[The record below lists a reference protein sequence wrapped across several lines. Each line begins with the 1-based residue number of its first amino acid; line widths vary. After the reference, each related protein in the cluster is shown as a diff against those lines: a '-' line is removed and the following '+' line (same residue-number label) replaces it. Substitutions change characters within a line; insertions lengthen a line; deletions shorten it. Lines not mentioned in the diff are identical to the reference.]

1 MNPLRSLL
9 LRSTAG
15 IWNRR
20 RSRLFAN
27 RKKQLKNDDF
37 TILSCNCIAGVV
49 YHDFGLPFR
58 TPIVNLFLTCEDFI
72 RFCEDP
78 KHYLSAEFLPYTGEI
93 RKKYPLADLDG
104 LTLHLVHYS
113 TFDSAKEA
121 WERRKQRVNFGHIF
135 LVGTNRNGFNEALSN
150 RFDKLPYPKVL
161 FVHREDDNPNH
172 YYIKG
177 FENDNQVGNI
187 LDRDG
192 LLSGKR
198 VMDQFD
204 WVKFL
209 NQEI

>member
-20 RSRLFAN
+20 RSRLFAD

-121 WERRKQRVNFGHIF
+121 WERRKQRVNFGQLSWLEQIETDLMKHF
-135 LVGTNRNGFNEALSN
+135 LIALTSCPIQ
-150 RFDKLPYPKVL
+150 RFCLFIGKMTTPTIIISKVL
-161 FVHREDDNPNH
+161 KTTIRLKTYWTGTAF
-172 YYIKG
+172 
-177 FENDNQVGNI
+177 
-187 LDRDG
+187 
-192 LLSGKR
+192 
-198 VMDQFD
+198 
-204 WVKFL
+204 
-209 NQEI
+209 